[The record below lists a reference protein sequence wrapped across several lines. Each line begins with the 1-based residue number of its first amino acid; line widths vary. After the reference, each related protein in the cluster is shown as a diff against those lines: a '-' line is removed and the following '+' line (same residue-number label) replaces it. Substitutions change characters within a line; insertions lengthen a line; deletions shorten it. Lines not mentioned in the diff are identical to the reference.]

1 MKLLFILINLFLI
14 SFSFADVVYE
24 KTNLKDPF
32 GKTIVKLKIE
42 NEIQEGDYD
51 AFNEAIIDINQ
62 NDYRVD
68 QDSVILN
75 SRGGL
80 MYDAR
85 KIGYLVRYNHLAT
98 KVNRFDECSS
108 ACTSILVSGTC
119 RMSLGKVRLH
129 NSWTN
134 EPIDG
139 KDYVKSLT
147 KWSSQYEDEF
157 LKQMDATQEFIDIGN
172 VTQSWDYYRLSKDEK
187 RRMGLY
193 GATNGE
199 TKYRLEIAS
208 RKLGKSK
215 KDILEVM
222 KAKSHWLGI
231 IPRQMSCSEQFF
243 VDQLENQDLLTDS
256 VVEENFE
263 FNEAKQFFVKQPN
276 GQPEIDHRGEIK
288 RNYSKEVPLED
299 GNALIWEIQHY
310 SKGKTVEYK
319 ELTTLTYPGNWQFT
333 EGKLP
338 EAEVDVQ
345 VSDDGKVATKIMKV
359 ENTGYLVNGW
369 SLDPKFDKPGPV
381 RIEIFVDNK
390 WVYTFNFEVVDPK
403 SKK

>member
-1 MKLLFILINLFLI
+1 MRFLFFLINLFI
-14 SFSFADVVYE
+14 VSFSSADVVYE
-24 KTNLKDPF
+24 ETNLKDPF
-32 GKTIVKLKIE
+32 GRTIVKLKIE

-108 ACTSILVSGTC
+108 ACTSILVAGVC
-119 RMSLGKVRLH
+119 RMALGTVRLH

-139 KDYVKSLT
+139 KDYVMSLT

-157 LKQMDATQEFIDIGN
+157 LKKMDATQEFIDIGN

-215 KDILEVM
+215 KEILEVM

-231 IPRQMSCSEQFF
+231 IPRKMSCSEQFF
-243 VDQLENQDLLTDS
+243 IDQLENQDLLTDS

-288 RNYSKEVPLED
+288 RNYSKEVPLEKD
-299 GNALIWEIQHY
+299 NALIWEIQHY
-310 SKGKTVEYK
+310 SKGKTIEYK
-319 ELTTLTYPGNWQFT
+319 ELTTLTYPGNWQFA
-333 EGKLP
+333 EGKLT

-390 WVYTFNFEVVDPK
+390 WVYTFNFDVIDPK

>member
-1 MKLLFILINLFLI
+1 MKQILTLLLLLFSGL
-14 SFSFADVVYE
+14 SFSDVIYE

-42 NEIQEGDYD
+42 DEIQEGDYD

-119 RMSLGKVRLH
+119 RIALGTVRLH

-139 KDYVKSLT
+139 KDYVLSLT

-157 LKQMDATQEFIDIGN
+157 LKKMDATQEFIDIGN

-193 GATNGE
+193 GATNAE

-243 VDQLENQDLLTDS
+243 IDQLENQDLLTDS
-256 VVEENFE
+256 VVDETS
-263 FNEAKQFFVKQPN
+263 APFV
-276 GQPEIDHRGEIK
+276 
-288 RNYSKEVPLED
+288 
-299 GNALIWEIQHY
+299 
-310 SKGKTVEYK
+310 
-319 ELTTLTYPGNWQFT
+319 TLM
-333 EGKLP
+333 L
-338 EAEVDVQ
+338 
-345 VSDDGKVATKIMKV
+345 S
-359 ENTGYLVNGW
+359 
-369 SLDPKFDKPGPV
+369 
-381 RIEIFVDNK
+381 
-390 WVYTFNFEVVDPK
+390 
-403 SKK
+403 